1 MVSHVDRAKR
11 ALVTLLNRLAVLYK
25 LVLGVTRDSTDTEVR
40 GAYKKLSR
48 RCHPDRRGGSNEH
61 QKALNLAHESW
72 QEAKQAAEDS
82 KKKKSQPK
90 DNTPADTVVLPS
102 WRQNRLLKEFRFRS
116 AAVLLTYQ
124 KFSEP
129 DVWKRFLKFVRSQ
142 LFQWKAQYWC
152 ATLETNSDDTF
163 HLHLALQF
171 YSAADRTVQAFTFEG
186 VAPNARANDLLG
198 EGWCGKKW
206 QESVDRAFF
215 YVWANKVGTVV
226 DQSSGLCVEGN
237 RMPAW
242 TSASNTYAVKGAWL
256 DKPLRAYKLSLT
268 V

>member
-1 MVSHVDRAKR
+1 MVSQAGRVKR
-11 ALVTLLNRLAVLYK
+11 ALVSLLNQLAVLYN
-25 LVLGVTRDSTDTEVR
+25 LVLGVTRDPSDTEVR

-82 KKKKSQPK
+82 KKKRNQRK
-90 DNTPADTVVLPS
+90 DSTPADTVLLPPP
-102 WRQNRLLKEFRFRS
+102 RQNRLLKEFRFRS

-124 KFSEP
+124 EFFEP

-142 LFQWKAQYWC
+142 FFQWKVQYWC
-152 ATLETNSDDTF
+152 ATLKTNSDDTF

-171 YSAADRTVQAFTFEG
+171 YSAADRTAQAFTFED
-186 VAPNARANDLLG
+186 VTPNARANDLLG
-198 EGWCGKKW
+198 EGWCGKRW

-226 DQSSGLCVEGN
+226 DLNDGPCVEGD
-237 RMPAW
+237 RKLAW
-242 TSASNTYAVKGAWL
+242 TSASNT
-256 DKPLRAYKLSLT
+256 
-268 V
+268 